1 MAPFGLLNCGWNW
14 LKILFWLNS
23 CERKTLFRLKKSP
36 YPVRRHH
43 SRFLLVLCLETHHY
57 LYWHV
62 GTMNLVKG
70 AIMQDRGPKR
80 RIGQHIDN
88 SRRILMCAPMC
99 TVHATSRLINY
110 FSSIFQGTNSVFLLQ
125 QINISISI
133 SQILVKWT
141 GPKDEARPTI

>member
-1 MAPFGLLNCGWNW
+1 MLNMQYKVKEESRLDYMFTSCCIWSLLAIG
-14 LKILFWLNS
+14 S
-23 CERKTLFRLKKSP
+23 TASP

-62 GTMNLVKG
+62 GTLNLVKG

-99 TVHATSRLINY
+99 TVHATARLTTSAVF
-110 FSSIFQGTNSVFLLQ
+110 FSERIIFFSHNKST
-125 QINISISI
+125 
-133 SQILVKWT
+133 
-141 GPKDEARPTI
+141 